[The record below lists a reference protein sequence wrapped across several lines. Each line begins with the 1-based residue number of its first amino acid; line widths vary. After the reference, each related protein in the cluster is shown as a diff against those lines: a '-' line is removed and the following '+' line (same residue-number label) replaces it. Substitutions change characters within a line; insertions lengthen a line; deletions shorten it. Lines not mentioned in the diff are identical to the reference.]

1 MSAPPKNSE
10 PEKIE
15 ATVEE
20 NRKQESISNKTLEKG
35 KEKERT
41 EKDLEETAFTTR
53 VVCGYQKLTHLQI
66 FTNTSRGE

>member
-1 MSAPPKNSE
+1 MSAPPQNSE

-20 NRKQESISNKTLEKG
+20 NRNQESICNKTLEKG

-41 EKDLEETAFTTR
+41 EKDLEETVLKQ
-53 VVCGYQKLTHLQI
+53 VVCGYQKLTHPEI
-66 FTNTSRGE
+66 FINTSREE